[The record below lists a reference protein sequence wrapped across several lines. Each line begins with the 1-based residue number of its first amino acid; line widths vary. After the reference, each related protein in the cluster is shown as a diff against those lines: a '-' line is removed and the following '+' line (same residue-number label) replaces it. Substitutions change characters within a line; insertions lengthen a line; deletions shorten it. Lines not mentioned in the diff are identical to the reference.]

1 MSLTYMQGVGIGK
14 KSRAERKKARAERK
28 AKRQERRKEKGSRIA
43 KIGLAPARAA
53 FLKAVQLNAL
63 KLAEKL
69 ARIYKKDST
78 KLFEFWRKFGG
89 DTDKLK
95 QAIEKGIKQ
104 KLAGIGVVG
113 LAAGLSA
120 ALPII
125 MTVLKLLKYMGL
137 SKGDEEAED
146 EAAVNEAKTN
156 LELDGSTEK
165 GNVDMPEGED
175 VALVYNKEGGE
186 GAKTT
191 EDTTGEEDEGKG
203 NLKRMLLIGGGL
215 AAALVV
221 YSLIKRQRPQQ

>member
-1 MSLTYMQGVGIGK
+1 MQGVGIGRR
-14 KSRAERKKARAERK
+14 KSKAERKQARKERK

-125 MTVLKLLKYMGL
+125 MTVLKLLKDMGL
-137 SKGDEEAED
+137 SKGDEEADD
-146 EAAVNEAKTN
+146 EAAINEAKTN

-165 GNVDMPEGED
+165 GNVNMPEGED
-175 VALVYNKEGGE
+175 VALVYKKEGE
-186 GAKTT
+186 KTT
-191 EDTTGEEDEGKG
+191 EEVDEPEPEGKG